1 MVAHSKM
8 GKIRSVV
15 TRRFTLE
22 LASEALENLKAGK
35 IIDVLCSVLETG
47 KVKSSQQGPFLLG
60 ILLKP

>member
-1 MVAHSKM
+1 M

-22 LASEALENLKAGK
+22 QANEELKNLKAGK
-35 IIDVLCSVLETG
+35 IIDVLCSVLENG

-60 ILLKP
+60 ISLKP